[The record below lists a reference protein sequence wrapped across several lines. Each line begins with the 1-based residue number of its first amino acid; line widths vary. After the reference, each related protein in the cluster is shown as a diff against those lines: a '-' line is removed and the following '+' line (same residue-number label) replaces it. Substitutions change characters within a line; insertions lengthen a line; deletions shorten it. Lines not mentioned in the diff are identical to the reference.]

1 MVMGARWVMITA
13 RSLMMV
19 TTMNT
24 TTYMDITMT
33 KTQASI
39 IDLLRLTQWLSPSFP
54 LGAFAYS
61 HALELAMS
69 DGAVTDADTLED
81 WLKMTLQVGGGKV
94 DAWLLSQVLTGADAD
109 DMAQMAEALAGTRER
124 WMETYDQGAAFVRTV
139 LAMGGNDIAACAL
152 PVAVGLAAR
161 GLYVAPKTVISL
173 YLHSFT
179 ANLVSAAVRFVPL
192 GQSAGQT
199 VLARLHPVIE
209 AQAAAVLEATNS
221 TLTTSAFAADLSA
234 ARHEDM
240 EVRLFKS

>member
-1 MVMGARWVMITA
+1 MAVMIMLIL
-13 RSLMMV
+13 RCLMMV
-19 TTMNT
+19 TTMNSTTT
-24 TTYMDITMT
+24 TTYMGITMT
-33 KTQASI
+33 KAQAST

-61 HALELAMS
+61 HALELVMS

-124 WMETYDQGAAFVRTV
+124 WMEAYDQGAAFVRTV
-139 LAMGGNDIAACAL
+139 LAMGGTDITACAL
-152 PVAVGLAAR
+152 PVAVGQAAR
-161 GLYVAPKTVISL
+161 GMDVAPEAIISL